1 MKTICVLNNKGGV
14 GKTTTS
20 INLVCGLGNQGNK
33 TLLIDFDPQANSTDY
48 FIEEE
53 TEYIYIDE
61 MIQGTET
68 QVYPTKNE
76 NVFFIPSRL
85 DLALTERN
93 ILLDTKAQ
101 HNRLLKV
108 IKGLKET
115 FDYIIIDCPPILNL
129 LIVNALNASDEVIIP
144 IKVDKAAE
152 KGFEVTKQSIQDIA
166 DSYDLDLDY
175 KILFTMVNRNNTDKY
190 RMQSIRD
197 KYGDKIIDTII
208 RSQPKPVTDAGYNQ
222 TAVVLGKSN
231 VGDDYKRL
239 IQELLTEW
247 KEV

>member
-1 MKTICVLNNKGGV
+1 MKIICVLNNKGGV

-20 INLVCGLGNQGNK
+20 INLAYGLGTLNNK

-48 FIEEE
+48 FIEE
-53 TEYIYIDE
+53 TKEYVYIDE
-61 MIQGTET
+61 MIQGMDTEI
-68 QVYPTKNE
+68 YPTDNE
-76 NVFFIPSRL
+76 NVSFIPSRL

-108 IKGLKET
+108 IKNLSND

-152 KGFEVTKQSIQDIA
+152 KGFGVTKQSIQDIA

-175 KILFTMVNRNNTDKY
+175 KILFTMVNRNNTDKF
-190 RMQSIRD
+190 RMQSIRE
-197 KYGDKIIDTII
+197 KYKDKIIDVTI
-208 RSQPKPVTDAGYNQ
+208 RNQPKPVTDAGYDQ
-222 TAVVLGKSN
+222 SAVVLGNSN
-231 VGDDYKRL
+231 VGKDY
-239 IQELLTEW
+239 QELIDELLEKW
-247 KEV
+247 NKK